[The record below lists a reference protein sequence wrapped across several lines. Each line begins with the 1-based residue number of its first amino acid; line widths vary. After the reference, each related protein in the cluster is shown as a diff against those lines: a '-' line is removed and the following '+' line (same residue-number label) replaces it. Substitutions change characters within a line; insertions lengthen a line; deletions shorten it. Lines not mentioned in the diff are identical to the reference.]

1 MYLAIWVFCPYIQRS
16 LPKLI
21 LLNPQS
27 IFQTFAIYP
36 DFDKDTTNGICP
48 RYSNWNDT
56 TCQGLMKM
64 WICNFAM
71 GDAPSALT
79 SGCIWMNKF
88 DLHIDS
94 QAVVCIREYLVRWF
108 IYMINQSTNIIHLLR
123 NIDGFSYFTTLSI
136 CKVNLFSISMFFDEL
151 GNVRTW
157 FILSGGIM
165 N

>member
-1 MYLAIWVFCPYIQRS
+1 MFCPYIQRS

-56 TCQGLMKM
+56 TCQGLMKR

-94 QAVVCIREYLVRWF
+94 QAVVCIREYLVR
-108 IYMINQSTNIIHLLR
+108 
-123 NIDGFSYFTTLSI
+123 
-136 CKVNLFSISMFFDEL
+136 
-151 GNVRTW
+151 
-157 FILSGGIM
+157 
-165 N
+165 